1 MLTLRILPPIGAALI
16 ALSLFATTLR
26 AQVPQILNY
35 QGRVAVG
42 AVNFDGAGQFRFALV
57 DSTSATTFWSNDGTS
72 VAGSEPT
79 VAVSLAVSKG
89 LYSVLLGD
97 LALINMTAIPASV
110 FTHPDV
116 RLRVWFDDGVNGSQL
131 LAPDQRIAAVGY
143 AMVAADVAD
152 GAITAAKIAP
162 GSITG
167 DRLAPATLDFSHLI
181 VPVAPG
187 AGQVLGFNG
196 ASLNWTAPGG
206 GSSVFSLNGT
216 SAYYNAGYVG
226 MGTSTPAHRLSLAGG
241 PFWTANHWVGAMEL
255 ANLGA
260 IAWKTNISG
269 LRFGMGHT
277 NGGFGMFR
285 TASDPGTDAS
295 PAIYD
300 LFIDDVGNVG
310 FGGNISYNSML
321 SKLDVDS
328 TFTATVRAADF
339 IFGHPSRRGSP
350 GRAMVDLAT
359 TLAINYGD
367 DWARTLIGGAVTE
380 VKTLRATGDVIAN
393 GAGNQQAYMGG
404 DGDGDV
410 EFGSKNASVTLAAFY
425 NQASGKFLNTLM
437 RDATVRALTI
447 YGGADL
453 AEPFA
458 MSHADV
464 APGTVVVIDAEN
476 PGKLRR
482 SAAAYD
488 KKVAGIV
495 SGANGIRPGIS
506 MIQED
511 ALEAGENVALS
522 GRVYV
527 KANTSAGPIAP
538 GDLLTTSDIPGEAM
552 KAADQARAQGAILG
566 KAMTGLLQG
575 DGTVLVLVTLQ

>member
-1 MLTLRILPPIGAALI
+1 MKHFTLRFALV
-16 ALSLFATTLR
+16 ALLACTLH

-57 DSTSATTFWSNDGTS
+57 DDTGATTFWSNDGTS
-72 VAGSEPT
+72 AAGSQPT
-79 VAVSLAVSKG
+79 AAVSLAVSKG

-110 FTHPDV
+110 FTNPDV

-143 AMVAADVAD
+143 AMIAADVAD

-162 GSITG
+162 GAITG
-167 DRLAPATLDFSHLI
+167 DR
-181 VPVAPG
+181 VAPG
-187 AGQVLGFNG
+187 TLNATHLLSLAAPAAGQVLGFNG
-196 ASLNWTAPGG
+196 ASLNWTAPGVG
-206 GSSVFSLNGT
+206 DGIWTRAGAST
-216 SAYYNAGYVG
+216 YYNGGNVG
-226 MGTSTPAHRLSLAGG
+226 IGTSTPNLPLTLRTGTGSYGFEHTDGTVRLATFIGGIAGG
-241 PFWTANHWVGAMEL
+241 GWLGTISNHSLNFFVNDGGPSLSIHASGTAA
-255 ANLGA
+255 
-260 IAWKTNISG
+260 T
-269 LRFGMGHT
+269 FT
-277 NGGFGMFR
+277 
-285 TASDPGTDAS
+285 T
-295 PAIYD
+295 YD
-300 LFIDDVGNVG
+300 L
-310 FGGNISYNSML
+310 L
-321 SKLDVDS
+321 L
-328 TFTATVRAADF
+328 
-339 IFGHPSRRGSP
+339 GHPTRRGLP
-350 GRAMVDLAT
+350 GRALVDFGTELVV
-359 TLAINYGD
+359 NFGN
-367 DWARTLIGGAVTE
+367 DWAKTVIGGAETQATV
-380 VKTLRATGDVIAN
+380 LRATGDVIAN

-404 DGDGDV
+404 DGNGDV
-410 EFGSKNASVTLAAFY
+410 EFGSKNGNVTLAAFY
-425 NQASGKFLNTLM
+425 NPASGKLLNTLM
-437 RDATVRALTI
+437 RDASVRVLTI

-464 APGTVVVIDAEN
+464 GPGTVVVIDAEN
-476 PGKLRR
+476 PGKLRK

-511 ALEAGENVALS
+511 MLEAGENVALS

-527 KANTSAGPIAP
+527 KANTNAGAIEP

-552 KAADQARAQGAILG
+552 KAADHARAQGAILG
-566 KAMTGLLQG
+566 KAMTSLSGG
-575 DGTVLVLVTLQ
+575 EGTVLVLVTLQ